1 MQKLQ
6 KDLLHLACR
15 HHIYEIILR
24 NVVEVAWPIT
34 CGPNV
39 MIFKRFQD
47 NWDKIDTSQYDI
59 GIDDTDIKNILDETK
74 NEKLCF
80 IESQLKVKSVIV
92 DILF

>member
-34 CGPNV
+34 SRPNV

-47 NWDKIDTSQYDI
+47 YWDNIDTSQYEN
-59 GIDDTDIKNILDETK
+59 GIDDSEIKNVLYTSK

-80 IESQLKVKSVIV
+80 IESQLKVKFVNKI
-92 DILF
+92 IC

>member
-1 MQKLQ
+1 MRKLQ

-34 CGPNV
+34 SEPNV

-47 NWDKIDTSQYDI
+47 YWDKIDTSQYDI
-59 GIDDTDIKNILDETK
+59 GIDDAEIKNILDATK

-80 IESQLKVKSVIV
+80 IDSQLKVKLV
-92 DILF
+92 DKIIC